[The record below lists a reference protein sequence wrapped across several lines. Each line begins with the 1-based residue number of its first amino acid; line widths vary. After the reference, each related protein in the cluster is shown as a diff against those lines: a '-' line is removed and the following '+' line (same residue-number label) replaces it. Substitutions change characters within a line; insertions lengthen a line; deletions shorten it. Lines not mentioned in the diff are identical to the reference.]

1 MLDINNKYLNRL
13 LSSFIHINI
22 HKTWNLLSIIVK
34 NFFLLL
40 FTVHR
45 LYEIGPRMKL
55 MLIKIE
61 EGLMTGEVMY
71 HKFIQR
77 TPEEIKAL
85 KEKIKAKRFIYL
97 YICVHFF

>member
-1 MLDINNKYLNRL
+1 MLDINNKYLVL
-13 LSSFIHINI
+13 LFTLTYIKLGIC
-22 HKTWNLLSIIVK
+22 WVLLLKKI
-34 NFFLLL
+34 FLLL

-85 KEKIKAKRFIYL
+85 KEKIKAKRFVSISL
-97 YICVHFF
+97 PQ